1 MHVAGRAWPGSPV
14 RDGRGPRGWGCTRRG
29 VILPGQGSA
38 FSHARKFRDTLT
50 DWMMNDSRRHA
61 SGQCPR
67 VRRAA
72 APYGE
77 RNGND
82 FFVHNLLGVGS
93 AHSWRRRRG
102 VELAV
107 CVLTAWMT
115 AYGECH
121 PCGQPAAEPAGIR
134 WYHSCGL
141 VWRASTWCGELQA
154 AGPHDRSSRHAPIS
168 PYEHRKP
175 TGHTRPQMATM
186 AEARGVEP
194 WRSGRLRVAALS
206 TAPGSSVT

>member
-1 MHVAGRAWPGSPV
+1 MSS
-14 RDGRGPRGWGCTRRG
+14 RR
-29 VILPGQGSA
+29 ISSATFLPGFRAS
-38 FSHARKFRDTLT
+38 SMRYARRVALSITGQPGWNPDRDR
-50 DWMMNDSRRHA
+50 D
-61 SGQCPR
+61 
-67 VRRAA
+67 RARPGRCDA
-72 APYGE
+72 TW
-77 RNGND
+77 N
-82 FFVHNLLGVGS
+82 
-93 AHSWRRRRG
+93 
-102 VELAV
+102 LAV

-194 WRSGRLRVAALS
+194 WRSGRLREGGAPRRAVPDPQQPSRKVA
-206 TAPGSSVT
+206 